1 MRIRIRADSD
11 PHGVLWC
18 PIHKP
23 ESGSVFDTG
32 PDLGQ
37 LEAGPCGSGSVRI
50 QILMDYSDLSRNTG
64 LDKQVGRRCLCEI
77 FRWLEACLRNKLR
90 EVILIV
96 MLGM

>member
-1 MRIRIRADSD
+1 MRIWIRADSD
-11 PHGVLWC
+11 PHGLLWC

-50 QILMDYSDLSRNTG
+50 QILMDYSDLSRFSTLKYRSG
-64 LDKQVGRRCLCEI
+64 
-77 FRWLEACLRNKLR
+77 
-90 EVILIV
+90 
-96 MLGM
+96 